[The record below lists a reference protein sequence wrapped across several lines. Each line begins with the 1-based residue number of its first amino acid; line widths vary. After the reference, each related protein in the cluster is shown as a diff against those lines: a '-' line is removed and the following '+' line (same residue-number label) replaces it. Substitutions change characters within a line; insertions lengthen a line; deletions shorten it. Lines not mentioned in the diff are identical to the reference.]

1 MPSTATTVIVEALPD
16 LLIDLH
22 DLYGASF
29 PRPIG
34 SWVQFT
40 VVDDNT
46 TYQKAERQ
54 ISGLLARHGLLPG
67 NVTITP
73 GPEDKRATNRKIVIQ
88 VAKNLLM

>member
-1 MPSTATTVIVEALPD
+1 MPSTCTIEEARLPD

-29 PRPIG
+29 PKPIG
-34 SWVQFT
+34 GVIQF
-40 VVDDNT
+40 VVIHENT

-54 ISGLLARHGLLPG
+54 IAGLLAKHGLLPG

-73 GPEDKRATNRKIVIQ
+73 GPEDKSVTNRKIVMQ
-88 VAKNLLM
+88 FPKGLLM